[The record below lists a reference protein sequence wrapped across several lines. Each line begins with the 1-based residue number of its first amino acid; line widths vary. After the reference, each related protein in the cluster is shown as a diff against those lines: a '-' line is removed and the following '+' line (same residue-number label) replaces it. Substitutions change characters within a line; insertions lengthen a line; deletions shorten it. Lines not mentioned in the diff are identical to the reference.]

1 MTKMEFLEGLRKA
14 LGNDLDRA
22 TVQENVNYYDGY
34 ISDEVS
40 KGKTEEEVTA
50 ELGDPWVIAQTVI
63 DAEEAKR
70 GTGRNAG
77 SSYTTANSGFS
88 DPVYGDGG
96 DYTRED
102 YYDQNQGY
110 QTHVH
115 TFGFDTWWKK
125 LLLVLGIIGIIVLVV
140 SIVGGIIS
148 LLAPILI
155 PLVIIML
162 IIRLIGRRGRRW

>member
-1 MTKMEFLEGLRKA
+1 MTKNEFLEGLRKA
-14 LGNDLDRA
+14 LGNDLDRE
-22 TVQENVNYYDGY
+22 TVQENVAYY
-34 ISDEVS
+34 
-40 KGKTEEEVTA
+40 EVTA
-50 ELGDPWVIAQTVI
+50 ELGDPWVIAQTII

-125 LLLVLGIIGIIVLVV
+125 LLLILGIIGIIVLVV

-162 IIRLIGRRGRRW
+162 IIRLIGGSGRRW

>member
-1 MTKMEFLEGLRKA
+1 MEDVA
-14 LGNDLDRA
+14 
-22 TVQENVNYYDGY
+22 YYDGY
-34 ISDEVS
+34 ISVQVNI
-40 KGKTEEEVTA
+40 GRTEEEVTA
-50 ELGDPWVIAQTVI
+50 DLGDPWVIAQTII

-125 LLLVLGIIGIIVLVV
+125 LLLILGIIGIIVLVV

-148 LLAPILI
+148 FLAPILI

-162 IIRLIGRRGRRW
+162 IIRLIGGSGRRW

>member
-14 LGNDLDRA
+14 LGNDLDCT

-34 ISDEVS
+34 ISDEVN
-40 KGKTEEEVTA
+40 KGRTEEEVTA

-70 GTGRNAG
+70 GISKEG
-77 SSYTTANSGFS
+77 SAYTSSNSGYS

-102 YYDQNQGY
+102 Y
-110 QTHVH
+110 
-115 TFGFDTWWKK
+115 
-125 LLLVLGIIGIIVLVV
+125 
-140 SIVGGIIS
+140 S
-148 LLAPILI
+148 
-155 PLVIIML
+155 
-162 IIRLIGRRGRRW
+162 

>member
-1 MTKMEFLEGLRKA
+1 MNSWRGLERLLVMIWIVRPCRKMLHIMM
-14 LGNDLDRA
+14 
-22 TVQENVNYYDGY
+22 GY
-34 ISDEVS
+34 ISVQVNL
-40 KGKTEEEVTA
+40 GRTEEEVTA
-50 ELGDPWVIAQTVI
+50 DLGDPWVIAQTII

-125 LLLVLGIIGIIVLVV
+125 LLLILGIIGIIVLVV

-162 IIRLIGRRGRRW
+162 IIRLIGGSGRRW

>member
-1 MTKMEFLEGLRKA
+1 MTA
-14 LGNDLDRA
+14 D
-22 TVQENVNYYDGY
+22 
-34 ISDEVS
+34 
-40 KGKTEEEVTA
+40 
-50 ELGDPWVIAQTVI
+50 LGDPWVIAQTII

-110 QTHVH
+110 QAHVH

-125 LLLVLGIIGIIVLVV
+125 AQQKDPELLNFERSFLINDDAEQV
-140 SIVGGIIS
+140 SKLDFPNFWHQGNLKLKLTYQFEPGTD
-148 LLAPILI
+148 ADA
-155 PLVIIML
+155 
-162 IIRLIGRRGRRW
+162 

>member
-1 MTKMEFLEGLRKA
+1 MNIGR
-14 LGNDLDRA
+14 
-22 TVQENVNYYDGY
+22 
-34 ISDEVS
+34 
-40 KGKTEEEVTA
+40 TEEEVTA
-50 ELGDPWVIAQTVI
+50 DLGDPWVIAQTII

-77 SSYTTANSGFS
+77 RSYTTANSGFS

-110 QTHVH
+110 QTYVH

-125 LLLVLGIIGIIVLVV
+125 LLLILGIIGIIVLVV

-148 LLAPILI
+148 FLAPILI

-162 IIRLIGRRGRRW
+162 IIRLIGGSGRRW

>member
-70 GTGRNAG
+70 GMSKDG
-77 SSYTTANSGFS
+77 SAYTSSGSVYS

-96 DYTRED
+96 DYTKED
-102 YYDQNQGY
+102 YASQNQEY

-115 TFGFDTWWKK
+115 AFGFDTWWKK

-155 PLVIIML
+155 PLVINML
-162 IIRLIGRRGRRW
+162 IIRLIGGSGRRW

>member
-1 MTKMEFLEGLRKA
+1 MTKNEFLEGLRKA
-14 LGNDLDRA
+14 LGNDLDRE
-22 TVQENVNYYDGY
+22 TVQENVAYYDGY
-34 ISDEVS
+34 ISVQVNI
-40 KGKTEEEVTA
+40 GRTEEEVTA
-50 ELGDPWVIAQTVI
+50 ELGDPWVIAQTI
-63 DAEEAKR
+63 I
-70 GTGRNAG
+70 AG

-125 LLLVLGIIGIIVLVV
+125 LLLILGIIGIIVLVV

-162 IIRLIGRRGRRW
+162 IIRLIGGSGRRW

>member
-1 MTKMEFLEGLRKA
+1 MTKIEFLEGLRKA

-34 ISDEVS
+34 IRDEVN
-40 KGKTEEEVTA
+40 KGRTEEEVTA

-70 GTGRNAG
+70 GAGRDAG
-77 SSYTTANSGFS
+77 SSFTATDSGYH

-125 LLLVLGIIGIIVLVV
+125 LLLILGIIGVVVLVV

-155 PLVIIML
+155 PLLILML
-162 IIRLIGRRGRRW
+162 IIRLIGGSGRRW

>member
-1 MTKMEFLEGLRKA
+1 MNSWRALERT
-14 LGNDLDRA
+14 LGNDLDRE
-22 TVQENVNYYDGY
+22 TVQENVAYYDGY
-34 ISDEVS
+34 ISVQVNI
-40 KGKTEEEVTA
+40 GRTEEEVTA
-50 ELGDPWVIAQTVI
+50 DLGDPWVIAQTII

-125 LLLVLGIIGIIVLVV
+125 LLLILGIIGIIVLVV

-148 LLAPILI
+148 FLAPILI

-162 IIRLIGRRGRRW
+162 IIRLIGGSGRRW

>member
-70 GTGRNAG
+70 GMSKDG
-77 SSYTTANSGFS
+77 SAYTSSGSVYS

-96 DYTRED
+96 DYTKED
-102 YYDQNQGY
+102 YSRKNQ
-110 QTHVH
+110 
-115 TFGFDTWWKK
+115 
-125 LLLVLGIIGIIVLVV
+125 
-140 SIVGGIIS
+140 
-148 LLAPILI
+148 
-155 PLVIIML
+155 
-162 IIRLIGRRGRRW
+162 

>member
-70 GTGRNAG
+70 GMSKDG
-77 SSYTTANSGFS
+77 SAYTSSGSVYS
-88 DPVYGDGG
+88 DPVYGDV
-96 DYTRED
+96 E
-102 YYDQNQGY
+102 
-110 QTHVH
+110 
-115 TFGFDTWWKK
+115 
-125 LLLVLGIIGIIVLVV
+125 
-140 SIVGGIIS
+140 
-148 LLAPILI
+148 
-155 PLVIIML
+155 
-162 IIRLIGRRGRRW
+162 IIRKKITQARIRNTRHMYMHLALIHGGRNFC

>member
-1 MTKMEFLEGLRKA
+1 M
-14 LGNDLDRA
+14 
-22 TVQENVNYYDGY
+22 Y
-34 ISDEVS
+34 ISVQVNI
-40 KGKTEEEVTA
+40 GRTEEEVTA
-50 ELGDPWVIAQTVI
+50 DLGDPWVIAQTII

-125 LLLVLGIIGIIVLVV
+125 LLLILGIIGIIVLVV

-148 LLAPILI
+148 FLAPILI

-162 IIRLIGRRGRRW
+162 IIRLIGGCGRLW

>member
-70 GTGRNAG
+70 GMSRMMAAPIHLRAA
-77 SSYTTANSGFS
+77 YIS

-96 DYTRED
+96 DYTKED
-102 YYDQNQGY
+102 YASQNQEY

-115 TFGFDTWWKK
+115 AFGFDTWWKK

-162 IIRLIGRRGRRW
+162 IIRLIGGSGRRW

>member
-1 MTKMEFLEGLRKA
+1 MTA
-14 LGNDLDRA
+14 D
-22 TVQENVNYYDGY
+22 
-34 ISDEVS
+34 
-40 KGKTEEEVTA
+40 
-50 ELGDPWVIAQTVI
+50 LGDPWGIAQTII

-125 LLLVLGIIGIIVLVV
+125 LLLILGFFGIIVLVV

-155 PLVIIML
+155 PLVIVML
-162 IIRLIGRRGRRW
+162 IIRLIGGSGRRW

>member
-1 MTKMEFLEGLRKA
+1 MTKIEFLEGLRKA

-34 ISDEVS
+34 IRDEVN
-40 KGKTEEEVTA
+40 KGRTEEEVTA

-70 GTGRNAG
+70 GAGRDAG
-77 SSYTTANSGFS
+77 SSYTATDSGYH

-125 LLLVLGIIGIIVLVV
+125 LLLILGIIGVVVLVV

-155 PLVIIML
+155 PLLILML
-162 IIRLIGRRGRRW
+162 IIRLIGGSGRRW

>member
-1 MTKMEFLEGLRKA
+1 MTKMEFLEGLKKA

-34 ISDEVS
+34 ISDEVN
-40 KGKTEEEVTA
+40 KGRTEEEVTA

-70 GTGRNAG
+70 GISKDGGA
-77 SSYTTANSGFS
+77 YTSANSGYS
-88 DPVYGDGG
+88 DPVYSNGG
-96 DYTRED
+96 DTRED
-102 YYDQNQGY
+102 YTGQNQEY

-125 LLLVLGIIGIIVLVV
+125 LLLILGIIGIIVLVV
-140 SIVGGIIS
+140 AIVGGIIS
-148 LLAPILI
+148 FLAPILI
-155 PLVIIML
+155 PLLIIML
-162 IIRLIGRRGRRW
+162 IIRLVGGSGRRW

>member
-70 GTGRNAG
+70 GMSKEGSAYTSSGRWRL
-77 SSYTTANSGFS
+77 YERRLRKPESGIS
-88 DPVYGDGG
+88 D
-96 DYTRED
+96 TCA
-102 YYDQNQGY
+102 
-110 QTHVH
+110 HI
-115 TFGFDTWWKK
+115 W
-125 LLLVLGIIGIIVLVV
+125 L
-140 SIVGGIIS
+140 
-148 LLAPILI
+148 
-155 PLVIIML
+155 
-162 IIRLIGRRGRRW
+162 

>member
-1 MTKMEFLEGLRKA
+1 MRRRQSGARAEMLEVLILLLIVDSVIRYMEM
-14 LGNDLDRA
+14 
-22 TVQENVNYYDGY
+22 
-34 ISDEVS
+34 
-40 KGKTEEEVTA
+40 
-50 ELGDPWVIAQTVI
+50 
-63 DAEEAKR
+63 
-70 GTGRNAG
+70 AG
-77 SSYTTANSGFS
+77 IIH
-88 DPVYGDGG
+88 D
-96 DYTRED
+96 ED

-125 LLLVLGIIGIIVLVV
+125 LLLILGIIGIIVLVV

-162 IIRLIGRRGRRW
+162 IIRLIGGSGRRW